1 VTGLIG
7 NTSLPTYSV
16 VIQPALQCHTLSA
29 LCQHS

>member
-1 VTGLIG
+1 
-7 NTSLPTYSV
+7 LPTYSV